1 MLFKY
6 LFIAFLIIAFV
17 PPVRRFVFYLLV
29 GRQLVKEQKKQQAQ
43 QPSRAK
49 EGETRVTTVPP
60 DANESRMKGGDYV
73 DYEEVK

>member
-6 LFIAFLIIAFV
+6 LFIITLVILFV

-29 GRQLVKEQKKQQAQ
+29 GRQLVKEQKRQ
-43 QPSRAK
+43 SDIRGNNRR
-49 EGETRVTTVPP
+49 EGEIRVDPRPTK
-60 DANESRMKGGDYV
+60 DDNSRYRGGDYV

>member
-1 MLFKY
+1 MLIKY

-29 GRQLVKEQKKQQAQ
+29 GRQLVKEQKRQPFGKRREGDIRVDN
-43 QPSRAK
+43 QPSK
-49 EGETRVTTVPP
+49 SNGSTF
-60 DANESRMKGGDYV
+60 KGGEYV

>member
-6 LFIAFLIIAFV
+6 LFIITLVILFV

-29 GRQLVKEQKKQQAQ
+29 GRQLVKEQKQQK
-43 QPSRAK
+43 PGRKSR
-49 EGETRVTTVPP
+49 EGEVRV
-60 DANESRMKGGDYV
+60 ESRPSQEDTRFKGGDYV

>member
-1 MLFKY
+1 MLIKY

-29 GRQLVKEQKKQQAQ
+29 GRQLVKEQKRQ
-43 QPSRAK
+43 QPFGKRR
-49 EGETRVTTVPP
+49 EGDVRVDSKTPKSDGTTF
-60 DANESRMKGGDYV
+60 KGGEYV